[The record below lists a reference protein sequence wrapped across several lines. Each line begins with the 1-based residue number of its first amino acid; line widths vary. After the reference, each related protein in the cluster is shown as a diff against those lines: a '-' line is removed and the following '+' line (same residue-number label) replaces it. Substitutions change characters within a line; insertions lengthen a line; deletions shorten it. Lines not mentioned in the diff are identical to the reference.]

1 MTFQSYAQ
9 RIMSLREYDTN
20 AKKIKTMIQKR
31 FQVKNT
37 EMKMVSFPYGHP
49 KLNKVRK

>member
-20 AKKIKTMIQKR
+20 AKKTKTMIQKR
-31 FQVKNT
+31 F
-37 EMKMVSFPYGHP
+37 
-49 KLNKVRK
+49 